1 MENKILM
8 VSNAE
13 HEQAR
18 IDYISSDLLQHA
30 YLCTDPNEIAA
41 LKSQAIKCGLFEVSN
56 QIEEVWSRYQKEAI
70 KEFQVEWYQRFW
82 NFNF

>member
-1 MENKILM
+1 M

-30 YLCTDPNEIAA
+30 YLCTDPTEIAA
-41 LKSQAIKCGLFEVSN
+41 LKKQAQACGLFEVSN
-56 QIEEVWSRYQKEAI
+56 QIEEVWSRYQNEAI
-70 KEFQVEWYQRFW
+70 KDFQVEWYQRFW

>member
-30 YLCTDPNEIAA
+30 YIATDPTEIAA

-56 QIEEVWSRYQKEAI
+56 QIEEVWNRYQKGAI